1 MKEKVRDAK
10 GGLLRQIGAF
20 GVILCKDFT
29 SVLSMHRDTRGP
41 VLAALREIYDGAW
54 VRHVGVDGG
63 RTLAW
68 SGKVAL
74 IAGCTPMIDSHH
86 AVMAAMGER
95 FMLYRLPPVAESEQ
109 CLGGPWRMKARRRS
123 CAANSP
129 RRCGPCSPG

>member
-1 MKEKVRDAK
+1 M
-10 GGLLRQIGAF
+10 
-20 GVILCKDFT
+20 ILCKDFA
-29 SVLSMHRDTRGP
+29 SVLAMHRDTRGT

-74 IAGCTPMIDSHH
+74 IAGCTPTIDSHH

-95 FMLYRLPPVAESEQ
+95 FMLYRLPPVAETNRP
-109 CLGGPWRMKARRRS
+109 GGPWRTRAGRQS
-123 CAANSP
+123 CAANSR
-129 RRCGPCSPG
+129 RRCGRCSPG